1 MLRWLATLL
10 LVGLFALNLWMPSS
24 PLGRRGNERTV
35 RAHVPALA
43 ARVGQPLPDLAFQD
57 LDGRVVRTADLLGHP
72 LLLVFERSVDW

>member
-1 MLRWLATLL
+1 MMRWLATLV
-10 LVGLFALNLWMPSS
+10 LVALFALNLWLPNS
-24 PLGRRGNERTV
+24 PLGRRGSEAVV

-43 ARVGQPLPDLAFQD
+43 SQVGQALPDLVFED

>member
-10 LVGLFALNLWMPSS
+10 IVSLFALNLWLPSS
-24 PLGRRGNERTV
+24 SLGRRGNERSV
-35 RAHVPALA
+35 RAEVPALA
-43 ARVGQPLPDLAFQD
+43 ARVGQKLPDLAFED